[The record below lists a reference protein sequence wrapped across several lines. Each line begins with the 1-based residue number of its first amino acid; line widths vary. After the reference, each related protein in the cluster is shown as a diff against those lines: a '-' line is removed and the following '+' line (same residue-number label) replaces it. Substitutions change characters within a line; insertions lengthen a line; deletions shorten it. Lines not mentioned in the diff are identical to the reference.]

1 MLRMSKFTD
10 YGVLVLNAMTEVGAL
25 KLSTEDLAEKT
36 RLSVPTVR
44 KVMKTLVD
52 NGFVIAQRGAGG
64 GYRLARAAGQIRM
77 LDIVEAFEGPIMIAD
92 CAQEDYDCEIENCS
106 LVNHWSGINKLL
118 EQFLARVSLEDIREP
133 ERQERKIDA
142 VLADD
147 FFIEVRNL

>member
-10 YGVLVLNAMTEVGAL
+10 YGVLVLNAMTEMGAL
-25 KLSTEDLAEKT
+25 KLSTEELANKT
-36 RLSVPTVR
+36 RLSVATVR

-64 GYRLARAAGQIRM
+64 GYRLARAASQIRL
-77 LDIVEAFEGPIMIAD
+77 LDIVEAFEGPIVLAD
-92 CAQEDYDCEIENCS
+92 CTQPTSGCEIEDCS
-106 LVNHWSGINKLL
+106 LVNHWNGINKLL
-118 EQFLARVSLEDIREP
+118 EQFLARLTLEDIFNP

-147 FFIEVRNL
+147 LFIEVTNL

>member
-10 YGVLVLNAMTEVGAL
+10 YGVLVLNAMAEVGAL
-25 KLSTEDLAEKT
+25 RLSTEDLANNT
-36 RLSVPTVR
+36 QLSVATVR

-52 NGFVIAQRGAGG
+52 HGFVLAQRGAGG
-64 GYRLARAAGQIRM
+64 GYRLARAASQIRI

-92 CAQEDYDCEIENCS
+92 CVDVDYECEVPNCT

-142 VLADD
+142 VIADD
-147 FFIEVRNL
+147 FFIQLRNL